1 MRALVNMS
9 MALLDPTFKT
19 TYGLI
24 VAGIKPSFASVS
36 ANFILSKDTAISHTD
51 IIPMP
56 PPKAFPSTFA
66 IKGFGKLYILKRS
79 IANFLASLILVDLS
93 EKICFFIQSKSPPA
107 QKDFPLAD
115 KINTRVFS
123 SFDRFSKASL
133 NSSIIFGDKA
143 LCLSG

>member
-1 MRALVNMS
+1 

-56 PPKAFPSTFA
+56 PQKHFLQLLQL
-66 IKGFGKLYILKRS
+66 KVLKLYILKRS

-115 KINTRVFS
+115 KINIEYFHLLID
-123 SFDRFSKASL
+123 FQKHHLILQSL
-133 NSSIIFGDKA
+133 LVIKHYVYQVDLK
-143 LCLSG
+143 